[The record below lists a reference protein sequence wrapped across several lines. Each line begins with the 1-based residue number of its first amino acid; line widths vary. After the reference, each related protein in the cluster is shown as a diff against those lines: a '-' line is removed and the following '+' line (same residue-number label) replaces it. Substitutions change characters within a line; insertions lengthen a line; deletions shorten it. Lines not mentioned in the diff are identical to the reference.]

1 MAEHIT
7 KPLGEL
13 LAYMDREQLVLPE
26 IQRDFIWDRRSVLKL
41 FDSMYRGMPIGH
53 MLVWKARQAVQTKGF
68 GNRRPPKSP
77 HELDGFFGYLLD
89 GQQRLTAVSR
99 VRDADED
106 FPLQFCVAPEQRD
119 GEAVFTWKTP
129 RTRNAVWFK
138 TVEELMDPRFKIIQ
152 YLDVLRREHGVPDEK
167 AEALRK
173 EVERI
178 QSILKYDIG
187 VTIFESEDYREATEL
202 FVRFN
207 STGRR
212 LKKADLIMAELSNAV
227 PGLRGAEFASLR
239 SRYREFP
246 FTAPFLVQCLLA
258 LQTLRLSTKIRDP
271 WGQFTEKDIR
281 TGWRHIEAAVG
292 QVVSFLTG
300 TVGWKK
306 LSSLPSINALIP
318 LIFVVARGASFGHSE
333 REVARRWLHLTTTRF
348 LFSGAANTTLDR
360 LIRKCAARPSVKT
373 LWNATPKASL
383 RPLKAA
389 DFQASRI
396 SGPSMAVMAPM
407 FSANGA
413 RDWKDLDRKLDGSV
427 VGKNAQLQVHHF
439 FPRALLLKHGRTGD
453 WINTLGNYTLLS
465 AETNLNVGTEEPAT
479 YMERLSV
486 SDDQLRAQAIPR
498 DRDLWRVAKY
508 EKFIL
513 EREKLLAVQAN
524 EYLGA

>member
-271 WGQFTEKDIR
+271 WGKSCPAF
-281 TGWRHIEAAVG
+281 
-292 QVVSFLTG
+292 
-300 TVGWKK
+300 
-306 LSSLPSINALIP
+306 
-318 LIFVVARGASFGHSE
+318 
-333 REVARRWLHLTTTRF
+333 RRSTR
-348 LFSGAANTTLDR
+348 
-360 LIRKCAARPSVKT
+360 
-373 LWNATPKASL
+373 
-383 RPLKAA
+383 
-389 DFQASRI
+389 
-396 SGPSMAVMAPM
+396 
-407 FSANGA
+407 
-413 RDWKDLDRKLDGSV
+413 
-427 VGKNAQLQVHHF
+427 
-439 FPRALLLKHGRTGD
+439 
-453 WINTLGNYTLLS
+453 
-465 AETNLNVGTEEPAT
+465 
-479 YMERLSV
+479 
-486 SDDQLRAQAIPR
+486 
-498 DRDLWRVAKY
+498 
-508 EKFIL
+508 
-513 EREKLLAVQAN
+513 
-524 EYLGA
+524 